1 MAVKGETMRAIF
13 YIAMIV
19 LVAGCALYDSSS
31 AWAAPDYNSRF
42 VRNYPPGYNGMWY
55 KAQRFYE
62 NTDPDVKRQ
71 ETYRWD
77 RFMSRITEVTFPFY
91 PIPYDWE
98 YGTDPVYRTGRRF
111 NLPEYNRNDWW
122 R

>member
-1 MAVKGETMRAIF
+1 MRAFFFIT
-13 YIAMIV
+13 A
-19 LVAGCALYDSSS
+19 LVAVACFALYDSSS
-31 AWAAPDYNSRF
+31 AWAAADYNSRF

-62 NTDPDVKRQ
+62 NTDPEVPRQ

-98 YGTDPVYRTGRRF
+98 YGTGRRF
-111 NLPEYNRNDWW
+111 NLPHYNTNDWW